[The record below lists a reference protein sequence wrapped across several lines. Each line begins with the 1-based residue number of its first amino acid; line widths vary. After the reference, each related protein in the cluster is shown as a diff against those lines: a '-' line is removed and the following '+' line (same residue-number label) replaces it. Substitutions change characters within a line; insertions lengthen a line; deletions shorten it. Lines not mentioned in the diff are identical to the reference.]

1 MANFS
6 REWTEDVVLP
16 DGSTASSVADIERW
30 LKRNGLALASD
41 YSDDFRRNVRY
52 NQEKAQRAECF
63 ADFIR
68 NYKRLIWK

>member
-16 DGSTASSVADIERW
+16 DGSTASSVYDIERW
-30 LKRNGLALASD
+30 MKRNNLALASD

-52 NQEKAQRAECF
+52 NQEKAQRASLF